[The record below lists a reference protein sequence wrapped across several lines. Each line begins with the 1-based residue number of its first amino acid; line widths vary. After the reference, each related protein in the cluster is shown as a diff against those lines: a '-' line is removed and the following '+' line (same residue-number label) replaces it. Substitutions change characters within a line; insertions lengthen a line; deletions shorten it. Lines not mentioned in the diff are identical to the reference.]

1 MTKNLTYFIINLI
14 NGESMI
20 EEIISNK
27 SNFDLTKKSA
37 LSSEDEVFTSR
48 SYAALLA
55 KNAIPYSH
63 KKVADNYIIVKRI
76 FKFQA
81 VQSRIN
87 NAEKQLL
94 AKYDFNTLEFTTV
107 KQMYEELA
115 LLQKWSA
122 STDEKLKRDADTIME
137 IRTKELKFIDANS
150 YANISN
156 EIYKGYV
163 ALEHY
168 YEEIS
173 RHKDSK

>member
-1 MTKNLTYFIINLI
+1 
-14 NGESMI
+14 MI
-20 EEIISNK
+20 EEILDKK
-27 SNFDLTKKSA
+27 SNFDLTSKSA
-37 LSSEDEVFTSR
+37 FSKDDDSFTSR

-63 KKVADNYIIVKRI
+63 RKIADNYTIIKRI

-81 VQSRIN
+81 VNSRISN
-87 NAEKQLL
+87 TDRALL
-94 AKYDFNTLEFTTV
+94 ARYDFNILEYTTV

-122 STDEKLKRDADTIME
+122 SQDIKLKNDADSILE
-137 IRTKELKFIDANS
+137 IRAKELKYIDSNR
-150 YANISN
+150 YANVSN

-168 YEEIS
+168 FEEIS
-173 RHKDSK
+173 KYQEV

>member
-1 MTKNLTYFIINLI
+1 
-14 NGESMI
+14 MI
-20 EEIISNK
+20 EEILDKK
-27 SNFDLTKKSA
+27 SNFDLTSKSA
-37 LSSEDEVFTSR
+37 FSKDDDSFTSR

-63 KKVADNYIIVKRI
+63 RKVADNYTIIKRV

-81 VQSRIN
+81 VSSRISN
-87 NAEKQLL
+87 TEKALL
-94 AKYDFNTLEFTTV
+94 AKYDFNILEYTTV

-115 LLQKWSA
+115 LLQKWS
-122 STDEKLKRDADTIME
+122 SSQDVKLKHDADEILE
-137 IRTKELKFIDANS
+137 IRARELKYIDANR

-168 YEEIS
+168 FEEIS
-173 RHKDSK
+173 KYKSN

>member
-1 MTKNLTYFIINLI
+1 
-14 NGESMI
+14 MI
-20 EEIISNK
+20 EEILDKK
-27 SNFDLTKKSA
+27 SNFDLTSKSA
-37 LSSEDEVFTSR
+37 FSKDDDSFTSR

-63 KKVADNYIIVKRI
+63 RKVADNYTIIKRI

-81 VQSRIN
+81 VSSRITN
-87 NAEKQLL
+87 TEKALL
-94 AKYDFNTLEFTTV
+94 AKYDFNILEYTTV

-115 LLQKWSA
+115 LLQKWS
-122 STDEKLKRDADTIME
+122 SSQDVKLKHDADEILE
-137 IRTKELKFIDANS
+137 IRARELKYIDANR

-168 YEEIS
+168 FEEIS
-173 RHKDSK
+173 KYKEG